1 MTVKTVQPP
10 LEFIPPTYNSWVVNG
25 VQHLLPLW
33 LSYRNGISHVQTDH
47 LDRLVNMYE
56 QFQSGKTRF
65 LIAFRH
71 PTLDDPP
78 CLYYLLSHLVQ
89 SQATRKNIK
98 LRYPIHAHFL
108 YDRGIPLWA
117 GPAAGWL
124 LARMGATP
132 IQRGKVDLVG
142 LRSARHLFAKG
153 SFPLAAAP
161 EGSINCQSERLNP
174 LEPGIAQLGF
184 WCVEDLLQEGRPEQV
199 MILPIGIQYHYVHT
213 PWRTLNALLSQM
225 EAECGLSDTQHWKS
239 QKPQSQEAELCQ
251 RLLHL
256 MEHLLSLLEEFYNR
270 FFHQPLSG
278 IGSIDDRLQTL
289 VKAALS
295 LAEQGFGLQAK
306 GDLLERRH
314 HIEQAGW
321 NWTYRKDLP
330 NPTHLLPV
338 EYGLANYA
346 VELSNLNMWHMR
358 LAETLLAISTRY
370 VQEKPN
376 IERLSETTLLVW
388 QAIAHLK
395 GTHSTSKRPY
405 LGRRQ
410 AHISIGNA
418 LSVSDRWDAYRTNR
432 RQAVTNLTQD
442 LQQALENM
450 LPTVFPTSQVTPLA
464 S

>member
-1 MTVKTVQPP
+1 
-10 LEFIPPTYNSWVVNG
+10 
-25 VQHLLPLW
+25 
-33 LSYRNGISHVQTDH
+33 
-47 LDRLVNMYE
+47 
-56 QFQSGKTRF
+56 
-65 LIAFRH
+65 
-71 PTLDDPP
+71 
-78 CLYYLLSHLVQ
+78 
-89 SQATRKNIK
+89 
-98 LRYPIHAHFL
+98 
-108 YDRGIPLWA
+108 
-117 GPAAGWL
+117 
-124 LARMGATP
+124 
-132 IQRGKVDLVG
+132 
-142 LRSARHLFAKG
+142 
-153 SFPLAAAP
+153 
-161 EGSINCQSERLNP
+161 
-174 LEPGIAQLGF
+174 
-184 WCVEDLLQEGRPEQV
+184 
-199 MILPIGIQYHYVHT
+199 PIGIQYHYVHT

-346 VELSNLNMWHMR
+346 VELSNLNMWHMH

-395 GTHSTSKRPY
+395 GNHSTSKRPY

-418 LSVSDRWDAYRTNR
+418 LSVSDRWDAYRTDR
-432 RQAVTNLTQD
+432 RQAVTSLTQD

-450 LPTVFPTSQVTPLA
+450 LPTVPPTPQVTPLA